1 MKQFSGGQCNI
12 GGCTQL
18 KGNFHYP
25 NFVVFSPNLLVKE
38 YSICIVNGIRFHI
51 RDLNNRCISQSSSA
65 YVEGD
70 HEEQIHDFYS
80 HLLSI

>member
-1 MKQFSGGQCNI
+1 MNRLRVNGLPEA
-12 GGCTQL
+12 TDQL
-18 KGNFHYP
+18 WALVNC
-25 NFVVFSPNLLVKE
+25 PNLLVKE

-51 RDLNNRCISQSSSA
+51 RDLNNRCISQSSSV